1 MPMRFMRPLY
11 QTAGRGGGGLAR
23 AGAVWYDK
31 GAMKRMLPLLAIG
44 ALLSG
49 CATVSYENVAP
60 LPGETLSLH
69 RTVARYEGTVE
80 VPCRFRTA
88 LCPERCDHGG
98 AYARFAIVQYT
109 GYEKPGEYG
118 DGRQEAFLVRVA
130 HKDGSPDAATP
141 EALRLAIAALE
152 PGQVVGLD
160 WAHVYVSAG
169 GVSAPE
175 RIVTRLA
182 E

>member
-1 MPMRFMRPLY
+1 MI
-11 QTAGRGGGGLAR
+11 
-23 AGAVWYDK
+23 
-31 GAMKRMLPLLAIG
+31 PLLAIG

-98 AYARFAIVQYT
+98 AYARFAIVEYT